1 MRLLFIGD
9 VVSHLGCD
17 FLGSKFYSI
26 KREYNIDVTV
36 VNGENSADGNG
47 ITPFSCSCL
56 TKIGADVITT
66 GNHAFRRKEAAEIFD
81 SCEHLL
87 RPLNYPEGVI
97 GKGVYIIDMGRCRL
111 AFINLMGVVY
121 MEPIDNPFVSIDK
134 ALKQLDTKNIFVDFH
149 AEATAE
155 KKAMG
160 YFLDG
165 RVTAVLGTHTHVQTA
180 DEQLLPEGTAYI
192 TDVGFT
198 GPEESV
204 LGVKKELA
212 IQKQLYHF
220 PVKFSEA
227 DTPCCI
233 NGAIVDFDEKTGK
246 ARSIE
251 RITVRETP
259 RR

>member
-9 VVSHLGCD
+9 VVSHSGCE
-17 FLGSKFYSI
+17 FLGSKLYGI
-26 KREYNIDVTV
+26 KKSYNIDITV

-47 ITPFSCSCL
+47 ITTFSCNYL

-66 GNHAFRRKEAAEIFD
+66 GNHAFKRREAAGAFEAY
-81 SCEHLL
+81 SHLI
-87 RPLNYPEGVI
+87 RPVNFPEGVA
-97 GKGVYIIDMGRCRL
+97 GKGVYIIDMGRCR
-111 AFINLMGVVY
+111 AAIINLMGVVY
-121 MEPIDNPFVSIDK
+121 MEPLDNPFFAIDK
-134 ALKQLDTKNIFVDFH
+134 ALKQLDTPNIFVDFH

-160 YFLDG
+160 YYLDG

-180 DEQLLPEGTAYI
+180 DEQILPKGTAYI

-204 LGVKKELA
+204 LGVMKERA
-212 IQKQLYHF
+212 IEKQRFHL
-220 PVKFSEA
+220 PVKFIEA
-227 DTPCCI
+227 DTPCYI
-233 NGAIVDFDEKTGK
+233 NGVVVDFDERTGK

-251 RITVRETP
+251 RIRVNA
-259 RR
+259 